1 MIFLQASSADSAP
14 IFLIFSFLL
23 RIVGA
28 IVCSSRAQ
36 DLNRSTGAWGF
47 FGFMMP
53 IVAMIWVYCMK
64 PNVVWDSN
72 VDSQTKSVKS

>member
-1 MIFLQASSADSAP
+1 MILLQASGGAAP
-14 IFLIFSFLL
+14 AFLIFSLIL

-28 IVCSSRAQ
+28 VVCSNKAKE
-36 DLNRSTGAWGF
+36 LNRSTGGWGF
-47 FGFMMP
+47 FGFVMP

-72 VDSQTKSVKS
+72 LDTQTKATKV